1 MKTVHSDLRNNA
13 RKAFSAS
20 LFCMATLAPLG
31 LMADECPSGPYVYYA
46 DIIKVYD
53 GDTVTADI
61 DLGFHTWRRNE
72 KLRLFGIDA
81 PEVRGEEKQSGF
93 KSRDWFRAQI
103 LNKRIIVNTIKYK
116 GNTRGKYG
124 RYLAR
129 IFVRTGE
136 TCLSI
141 NDELVE
147 QGLAEYRL
155 Y

>member
-1 MKTVHSDLRNNA
+1 MRNNNTGA
-13 RKAFSAS
+13 ALAFIAM
-20 LFCMATLAPLG
+20 LLPLTST
-31 LMADECPSGPYVYYA
+31 ADECPSGPYVYYA

-81 PEVRGEEKQSGF
+81 PEVRGEEKPSGYL
-93 KSRDWFRAQI
+93 SRDWLRSQV
-103 LNKRIIVNTIKYK
+103 LNKRIIINTIKYK
-116 GNTRGKYG
+116 GHTRGKYG

-129 IFVRTGE
+129 LFIRTGDS
-136 TCLSI
+136 CLSI
-141 NDELVE
+141 NDELVN